1 MSGDSSII
9 EGEYL
14 RDILDQPRALAGT
27 FSKLEASKELRQLA
41 SRLQKGHF
49 QAIVLTGM
57 GSSFHALHPLHLE
70 LIQAGFQSV
79 MVESSELIHYQ
90 ARLFDRMNLIVAV
103 SQSGRS
109 AEVVRL
115 LKSNRG
121 RTAIIGVTNTPES
134 PLAKNAA
141 ASLVTDAGREFSV
154 SCKTYLTSLLAL
166 RWLAEV
172 MGGRD
177 LDRIRRDLKSASAS
191 AGEYLATWKTHVQ
204 QLGDRLRDIRK
215 LFLVGRGPSLAAVGT
230 GALIVKEA
238 DHFPAEGMSS
248 AAFRHGPFEMVGS
261 DTFVAVFAGDNKT
274 RELNRGLFQDIRERQ
289 GVSEW
294 IGEDADY
301 GPFFLPS
308 APRSVTPVLEILPV
322 QMITLALA
330 AQTGREAGRFTYCS
344 KVTTKE

>member
-1 MSGDSSII
+1 VSSDSSVI

-14 RDILDQPRALAGT
+14 RDILDQPCALDST
-27 FSKLEASKELRQLA
+27 FSKLEVSKDLLQLA
-41 SRLQKGHF
+41 DRLQKGSLKSV
-49 QAIVLTGM
+49 VLTGM

-70 LIQAGFQSV
+70 LIQAGFHSV

-90 ARLFDRMNLIVAV
+90 AGLFNRQNLIVAV

-121 RTAIIGVTNTPES
+121 RSPIIGVTNTAGS

-141 ASLVTDAGREFSV
+141 ASVVTDAGQEFSV

-172 MGGRD
+172 MCDRD
-177 LDRIRRDLKSASAS
+177 LVRIRRELRSSSAC
-191 AGEYLATWKTHVQ
+191 AGEYLAGWKTHIQ
-204 QLGDRLRDIRK
+204 QLGERLSKVRH

-261 DTFVAVFAGDNKT
+261 ESFVGVFAGEKKT
-274 RELNRGLFQDIRERQ
+274 RELNRSLFQDIRERQ
-289 GVSEW
+289 GEAEW
-294 IGEDADY
+294 IAEDSEFS
-301 GPFFLPS
+301 PCILPA
-308 APRSVTPVLEILPV
+308 APRSVVPVLEILPV

-330 AQTGREAGRFTYCS
+330 ALVGREAGRFTFCS

>member
-1 MSGDSSII
+1 MPGDLSVI

-14 RDILDQPRALAGT
+14 RDILNQPRALDAT
-27 FSKLEASKELRQLA
+27 FNKLQASKELLQLA
-41 SRLQKGHF
+41 GRLHKGGF
-49 QAIVLTGM
+49 KSIVLTGM

-70 LIQAGFQSV
+70 LIEAGFHSV

-90 ARLFDRMNLIVAV
+90 AALFGRNNLIVVV

-109 AEVVRL
+109 VEVVRL

-121 RTAIIGVTNTPES
+121 RAAIIGVTNTPGG

-141 ASLVTDAGREFSV
+141 ASLVTDAGEEFSV
-154 SCKTYLTSLLAL
+154 SCKTYLVSLLAL

-172 MGGRD
+172 MCGRD
-177 LDRIRRDLKSASAS
+177 LSRIRRDLKN
-191 AGEYLATWKTHVQ
+191 AGACTQEYLANWKNHVQ
-204 QLGDRLRDIRK
+204 RLGERLRNVRQ
-215 LFLVGRGPSLAAVGT
+215 LFLVGRGVSLAAVGT
-230 GALIVKEA
+230 GSLIVKEA

-261 DTFVAVFAGDNKT
+261 DTFVGVFAGEKKT
-274 RELNRGLFQDIRERQ
+274 WQINRGLFDDIRGRQ
-289 GVSEW
+289 GESEW
-294 IGEDADY
+294 IGEDSDFV
-301 GPFFLPS
+301 PCLLPS
-308 APRSVTPVLEILPV
+308 GPRSVMPILEILPV

-330 AQTGREAGRFTYCS
+330 AHAGREAGRFTFCS

>member
-1 MSGDSSII
+1 MSGDFSII

-14 RDILDQPRALAGT
+14 RDILDQPRALDST
-27 FSKLEASKELRQLA
+27 FKKLEAPKELRQLA
-41 SRLQKGHF
+41 SRLQKGRF
-49 QAIVLTGM
+49 KSVVLTGM

-70 LIQAGFQSV
+70 LVHAGFHSV

-90 ARLFDRMNLIVAV
+90 ARVFDRRNLIVAV

-121 RTAIIGVTNTPES
+121 RSAIIGVTNTPDS

-141 ASLVTDAGREFSV
+141 ASVVTDAGEEFSV
-154 SCKTYLTSLLAL
+154 SCKTYVTSLLAL

-172 MGGRD
+172 MCGGDVSRMG
-177 LDRIRRDLKSASAS
+177 RDLKSASSCA
-191 AGEYLATWKTHVQ
+191 AEYLSGWKTHVQ
-204 QLGDRLRDIRK
+204 QLSERMSKIWR

-238 DHFPAEGMSS
+238 DHFPAEGMTS

-261 DTFVAVFAGDNKT
+261 DTSVVVFAGESKT
-274 RELNRGLFQDIRERQ
+274 RELNRGLFHDVRERQ
-289 GVSEW
+289 GEAEW
-294 IGEDADY
+294 IGEDSDFA
-301 GPFFLPS
+301 PCILPS
-308 APRSVTPVLEILPV
+308 APRSVMPVLEILPV

-330 AQTGREAGRFTYCS
+330 AQAGREAGRFTFCS

>member
-1 MSGDSSII
+1 MSADFSVI

-14 RDILDQPRALAGT
+14 RDILDQPRALDST
-27 FSKLEASKELRQLA
+27 FSKLEVSKELRQLA
-41 SRLQKGHF
+41 SRLQRGSF
-49 QAIVLTGM
+49 GSIVLTGM

-70 LIQAGFQSV
+70 LIESGFHSL

-90 ARLFDRMNLIVAV
+90 DGLLDRKNLIVAV

-121 RTAIIGVTNTPES
+121 RSPIIGVTNTAGS

-141 ASLVTDAGREFSV
+141 ASVVTDAGEEFSV
-154 SCKTYLTSLLAL
+154 SCKTYVASLLGL

-172 MGGRD
+172 MRRGD
-177 LDRIRRDLKSASAS
+177 LGRIRSDLKSASAFT
-191 AGEYLATWKTHVQ
+191 AEYLASWKTHVQ
-204 QLGDRLRDIRK
+204 QLGQRLSQARR

-230 GALIVKEA
+230 GSLIVKEA

-248 AAFRHGPFEMVGS
+248 AAFRHGPFEMVGNE
-261 DTFVAVFAGDNKT
+261 TFVGVFAGEKKT
-274 RELNRGLFQDIRERQ
+274 RELNRSLFQDIRERQ
-289 GVSEW
+289 GATEW
-294 IGEDADY
+294 IGEDSNFA
-301 GPFFLPS
+301 PFLLPK
-308 APRSVTPVLEILPV
+308 APRSVMPVLEILPV

-330 AQTGREAGRFTYCS
+330 ALVGREAGRFTFCS
-344 KVTTKE
+344 KVTTEE

>member
-1 MSGDSSII
+1 VSGNFSIV

-14 RDILDQPRALAGT
+14 RDILDQPRALDST
-27 FSKLEASKELRQLA
+27 LSRLEASKELRQLA
-41 SRLQKGHF
+41 SRLQEGSFKS
-49 QAIVLTGM
+49 IVLTGM

-70 LIQAGFQSV
+70 LIQAGFHSV

-90 ARLFDRMNLIVAV
+90 AGLFDRKNLIVAV

-121 RTAIIGVTNTPES
+121 RSAIIGVTNTPGS

-141 ASLVTDAGREFSV
+141 ASVVTDAGEEFSV
-154 SCKTYLTSLLAL
+154 SCKTYLASLLAL
-166 RWLAEV
+166 RWLAEAIC
-172 MGGRD
+172 GRD
-177 LDRIRRDLKSASAS
+177 LARIRRDLKSASAG
-191 AGEYLATWKTHVQ
+191 AAEYLASWKTNVQ
-204 QLGDRLRDIRK
+204 QLGERLSQVRR
-215 LFLVGRGPSLAAVGT
+215 LFLVGRGSSLAAVGT

-248 AAFRHGPFEMVGS
+248 AAFRHGPFEMVGN
-261 DTFVAVFAGDNKT
+261 DTFVGVFAGETKT
-274 RELNRGLFQDIRERQ
+274 RELNRGLFHDTRERE
-289 GVSEW
+289 GASEW
-294 IGEDADY
+294 IGEDSDFA
-301 GPFFLPS
+301 PCILPNS
-308 APRSVTPVLEILPV
+308 PRSVIPILEILPV

-330 AQTGREAGRFTYCS
+330 ALFGREAGRFTFCS

>member
-1 MSGDSSII
+1 VSADFSVI

-14 RDILDQPRALAGT
+14 RDILDQPRALDST
-27 FSKLEASKELRQLA
+27 FSKLEVSKELRQLA
-41 SRLQKGHF
+41 SRLQRGSF
-49 QAIVLTGM
+49 GSIVLTGM

-70 LIQAGFQSV
+70 LIESGFHSL

-90 ARLFDRMNLIVAV
+90 DGLFDRKNLIVAV

-121 RTAIIGVTNTPES
+121 RSPIIGVTNTAGS

-141 ASLVTDAGREFSV
+141 ASVVTDAGEEFSV
-154 SCKTYLTSLLAL
+154 SCKTYVASLLGL

-172 MGGRD
+172 MRRGD
-177 LDRIRRDLKSASAS
+177 LGRIRSDLKSASAFT
-191 AGEYLATWKTHVQ
+191 AEYLASWKTHVQ
-204 QLGDRLRDIRK
+204 QLGQRLSQARR

-230 GALIVKEA
+230 GSLIVKEA

-248 AAFRHGPFEMVGS
+248 AAFRHGPFEMVGNE
-261 DTFVAVFAGDNKT
+261 TFVGVFAGEKKT
-274 RELNRGLFQDIRERQ
+274 RELNRSLFQDIRERQ
-289 GVSEW
+289 GATEW
-294 IGEDADY
+294 IGEDSNFA
-301 GPFFLPS
+301 PFLLPK
-308 APRSVTPVLEILPV
+308 APRSVMPVLEILPV

-330 AQTGREAGRFTYCS
+330 ALVGREAGRFTFCS
-344 KVTTKE
+344 KVTTEE

>member
-1 MSGDSSII
+1 VASDLSVI

-14 RDILDQPRALAGT
+14 RDILDQPRALDST
-27 FSKLEASKELRQLA
+27 FNKLETSKELLQLA
-41 SRLQKGHF
+41 TRLRKGTF
-49 QAIVLTGM
+49 KSIVLTGM

-70 LIQAGFQSV
+70 LIDSGFHSV

-90 ARLFDRMNLIVAV
+90 AKLFDRKNLIVAV

-121 RTAIIGVTNTPES
+121 RSAIIGVTNTPES

-141 ASLVTDAGREFSV
+141 ASVVTDAGKEFSV
-154 SCKTYLTSLLAL
+154 SCKTYLVSLLAL

-172 MGGRD
+172 MCGRD
-177 LDRIRRDLKSASAS
+177 LGRIRREFKSASAS
-191 AGEYLATWKTHVQ
+191 AAEYLSRWKTHVQ
-204 QLGDRLRDIRK
+204 QLGERLNQVRQ

-230 GALIVKEA
+230 GSLIVKEA

-248 AAFRHGPFEMVGS
+248 ASFRHGPFEMVGGE
-261 DTFVAVFAGDNKT
+261 TFVGVFAGEKKT

-289 GVSEW
+289 GEAEW
-294 IGEDADY
+294 IGEDSAFA
-301 GPFFLPS
+301 PCVLPS
-308 APRSVTPVLEILPV
+308 APRSVTPILEILPV

-330 AQTGREAGRFTYCS
+330 ALVGREAGRFTFCS

>member
-1 MSGDSSII
+1 MLGDFSVV

-14 RDILDQPRALAGT
+14 QDILDQPRALDST
-27 FSKLEASKELRQLA
+27 FSKLEVSNELRRLA
-41 SRLQKGHF
+41 IRLQKGSF
-49 QAIVLTGM
+49 KSIVLTGM

-70 LIQAGFQSV
+70 LIQAGFHSV
-79 MVESSELIHYQ
+79 IVESSELIHYQ
-90 ARLFDRMNLIVAV
+90 AGLVDRKNLIVAV

-121 RTAIIGVTNTPES
+121 RAAIIGVTNTPES

-141 ASLVTDAGREFSV
+141 ASVVTDAGEEFSV

-166 RWLAEV
+166 RWLVEV
-172 MGGRD
+172 MCGRD
-177 LDRIRRDLKSASAS
+177 QGRIRRDLKSVSAF
-191 AGEYLATWKTHVQ
+191 AEKYLSDWKNHVQ
-204 QLGDRLRDIRK
+204 QLGERLRNIRQ
-215 LFLVGRGPSLAAVGT
+215 LFLVGRGASLAAVGT

-248 AAFRHGPFEMVGS
+248 AAFRHGPFEMVGN
-261 DTFVAVFAGDNKT
+261 DTFVGVFAGETKT
-274 RELNRGLFQDIRERQ
+274 RELNRGLFHDIRERQ
-289 GVSEW
+289 GESEW
-294 IGEDADY
+294 IGEDSDFA
-301 GPFFLPS
+301 PCVLPG
-308 APRSVTPVLEILPV
+308 APRSVTPVFEILPI

-330 AQTGREAGRFTYCS
+330 AQVGREAGRFTFCS

>member
-1 MSGDSSII
+1 VSADFSVI

-14 RDILDQPRALAGT
+14 RDILDQPRALDST
-27 FSKLEASKELRQLA
+27 FSKLEVSKELRQLA
-41 SRLQKGHF
+41 SRLQRGSF
-49 QAIVLTGM
+49 GSIVLTGM

-70 LIQAGFQSV
+70 LIESGFHSL

-90 ARLFDRMNLIVAV
+90 DGLLDRKNLIVAV

-121 RTAIIGVTNTPES
+121 RSPIIGVTNTAGS

-141 ASLVTDAGREFSV
+141 ASVVTDAGEEFSV
-154 SCKTYLTSLLAL
+154 SCKTYVASLLGL

-172 MGGRD
+172 MRRGD
-177 LDRIRRDLKSASAS
+177 LGRIRSDLKSASAFT
-191 AGEYLATWKTHVQ
+191 AEYLASWKTHVQ
-204 QLGDRLRDIRK
+204 QLGQRLSQARR

-230 GALIVKEA
+230 GSLIVKEA

-248 AAFRHGPFEMVGS
+248 AAFRHGPFEMVGNE
-261 DTFVAVFAGDNKT
+261 TFVGVFAGEKKT
-274 RELNRGLFQDIRERQ
+274 RELNRSLFQDIRERQ
-289 GVSEW
+289 GATEW
-294 IGEDADY
+294 IGEDSNFA
-301 GPFFLPS
+301 PFLLPK
-308 APRSVTPVLEILPV
+308 APRSVMPVLEILPV

-330 AQTGREAGRFTYCS
+330 ALVGREAGRFTFCS
-344 KVTTKE
+344 KVTTEE

>member
-1 MSGDSSII
+1 MSADFSVI

-14 RDILDQPRALAGT
+14 RDILDQPRALDST
-27 FSKLEASKELRQLA
+27 FSKLEVSKELRQLA
-41 SRLQKGHF
+41 SRLQRGSF
-49 QAIVLTGM
+49 GSIVLTGM

-70 LIQAGFQSV
+70 LIESGFHSL

-90 ARLFDRMNLIVAV
+90 DGLFDRKNLIVAV

-121 RTAIIGVTNTPES
+121 RSPIIGVTNTAGS

-141 ASLVTDAGREFSV
+141 ASVVTDAGEEFSV
-154 SCKTYLTSLLAL
+154 SCKTYVASLLGL

-172 MGGRD
+172 MRRGD
-177 LDRIRRDLKSASAS
+177 LGRIRSDLKSASAFT
-191 AGEYLATWKTHVQ
+191 AEYLASWKTHVQ
-204 QLGDRLRDIRK
+204 QLGQRLSQARR

-230 GALIVKEA
+230 GSLIVKEA

-248 AAFRHGPFEMVGS
+248 AAFRHGPFEMVGNE
-261 DTFVAVFAGDNKT
+261 TFVGVFAGEKKT
-274 RELNRGLFQDIRERQ
+274 RELNRSLFQDIRERQ
-289 GVSEW
+289 GATEW
-294 IGEDADY
+294 IGEDSNFA
-301 GPFFLPS
+301 PFLLPK
-308 APRSVTPVLEILPV
+308 APRSVMPVLEILPV

-330 AQTGREAGRFTYCS
+330 ALVGREAGRFTFCS
-344 KVTTKE
+344 KVTTEE